1 MSKSEEITAVCLNQ
15 AGDTLITGYKDG
27 TVKIHSLDMYYEKPT
42 SNIRSLRL
50 KEYIDAF
57 PLSQGKKGTV

>member
-1 MSKSEEITAVCLNQ
+1 MCLNQ